1 MSFVHRAGVDSSV
14 EHFYA
19 FTFPYTYK
27 EQQDYLSRLDRRFRK
42 RMFDVQKKSLE
53 ENICLFVDSEDLDGI
68 TLPPS
73 TPIPGLLNLAPVN
86 ASLLYRRDS
95 LGGESCSSNPE
106 LLTADDLYNEI
117 YYCRELL
124 TYSVEQRRIDLITIT
139 SYHGIS
145 AEREKRLSGLFPE
158 NLRHRCHTFKNK
170 KTVFLSSRVH
180 PGETPA
186 SFVLNGFIKLLLD
199 GKSQIAAQLRRLY
212 VFKIVPFLNP
222 DGVYNGL
229 YRSDTLGHNLN
240 RVYINPDP
248 KKHPSI
254 YAVRR
259 LLR

>member
-1 MSFVHRAGVDSSV
+1 MSFVHRCGEDTSV

-19 FTFPYTYK
+19 FTFPYTYR
-27 EQQDYLSRLDRRFRK
+27 ELQEYLARLDRRFRK
-42 RMFDVQKKSLE
+42 RMFEIQKKSLE
-53 ENICLFVDSEDLDGI
+53 ENISLFVEQADLDGLTTVTATTTAGTI
-68 TLPPS
+68 SPTNSSL
-73 TPIPGLLNLAPVN
+73 
-86 ASLLYRRDS
+86 SLLLRRDS
-95 LGGESCSSNPE
+95 SDSTSAD
-106 LLTADDLYNEI
+106 LTSADDLYNEI

-124 TYSVEQRRIDLITIT
+124 THSVEQRRIDLLTIT

-145 AEREKRLSGLFPE
+145 AEREERLDGLFPE
-158 NLRHRCHTFKNK
+158 LLRHRCHSFRNK
-170 KTVFLSSRVH
+170 KIVFLSSRVH

-186 SFVLNGFIKLLLD
+186 SFVLNGFIRLLLD
-199 GKSQIAAQLRRLY
+199 RKSQIAATLRRMY

-222 DGVYNGL
+222 DGVCNGL

-240 RVYINPDP
+240 RVYTSPDP

>member
-1 MSFVHRAGVDSSV
+1 MDEENFVISFIHRSGEDPSV

-19 FTFPYTYK
+19 FTYPYSYR
-27 EQQDYLSRLDRRFRK
+27 ELQDYLTRLDRRFRK
-42 RMFDVQKKSLE
+42 RMFDIQKRSLE
-53 ENICLFVDSEDLDGI
+53 ENLPLFVDQADLDG
-68 TLPPS
+68 
-73 TPIPGLLNLAPVN
+73 LADAVTTTATTEAN
-86 ASLLYRRDS
+86 DAEA
-95 LGGESCSSNPE
+95 ESNSE
-106 LLTADDLYNEI
+106 VTEDLFNEI

-124 TYSVEQRRIDLITIT
+124 TYSVERRRIDLLTIT

-145 AEREKRLSGLFPE
+145 ADREERLVGLFPE
-158 NLRHRCHTFKNK
+158 NLRHRCHTFKQK
-170 KTVFLSSRVH
+170 KIVFLSSRVH

-186 SFVLNGFIKLLLD
+186 SFVLNGFIRLLLD
-199 GKSQIAAQLRRLY
+199 RKSVVAATLRRMY

-222 DGVYNGL
+222 DGVCNGH

-240 RVYINPDP
+240 RVYTSPDP